1 MELAAHIQVPRDDV
15 FVPTNPT
22 CTVRAVIPK
31 SATPMRSAAK
41 VPLLVAFEVD
51 ERDQGADGSPLPPV
65 RKPLACIFKVG
76 DDIRQD
82 VLALQ
87 VGSEKKMNMEKHT
100 QYCLQARD
108 LL

>member
-1 MELAAHIQVPRDDV
+1 MELAGRINVPRQDV

-41 VPLLVAFEVD
+41 VPLLVAFDVD
-51 ERDQGADGSPLPPV
+51 QREQGPEGAPLPAV
-65 RKPLACIFKVG
+65 QKPLACIFKVG

-87 VGSEKKMNMEKHT
+87 V
-100 QYCLQARD
+100 
-108 LL
+108 

>member
-1 MELAAHIQVPRDDV
+1 MKLAARINVPTEDV
-15 FVPTNPT
+15 FVPTNPS
-22 CTVRAVIPK
+22 CTVRAIIPK

-51 ERDQGADGSPLPPV
+51 EQEQGQEGLPLPPV

-87 VGSEKKMNMEKHT
+87 V
-100 QYCLQARD
+100 
-108 LL
+108 